1 MVATR
6 RRGRELEEA
15 ILRAAWSL
23 FLDGGYAAVTMQQV
37 AEDAGTSKPVLYRR
51 WADRDAL
58 LGDAMGYGLRSLPL
72 DVPDTG
78 SLRGDLLAVMEQV
91 NQTLVGLTAV
101 MSVHL
106 AGYYEATGTT
116 PADLQDG
123 VLGDKIGPLREIL
136 ERAERRGQLDPARL
150 TPRIASMPFDLMR
163 AEIVTTM
170 QPLPTDTLEE
180 IVDTMFLPLVSP
192 AAPRSVAAG
201 DA

>member
-1 MVATR
+1 MATR

-106 AGYYEATGTT
+106 AGY
-116 PADLQDG
+116 
-123 VLGDKIGPLREIL
+123 
-136 ERAERRGQLDPARL
+136 
-150 TPRIASMPFDLMR
+150 
-163 AEIVTTM
+163 
-170 QPLPTDTLEE
+170 
-180 IVDTMFLPLVSP
+180 
-192 AAPRSVAAG
+192 
-201 DA
+201 